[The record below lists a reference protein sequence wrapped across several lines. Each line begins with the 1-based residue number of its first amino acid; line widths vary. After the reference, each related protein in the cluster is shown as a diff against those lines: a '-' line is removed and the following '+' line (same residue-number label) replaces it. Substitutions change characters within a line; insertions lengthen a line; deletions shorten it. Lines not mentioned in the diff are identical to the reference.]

1 MAEFTKEDPGCG
13 NPEGIDEL
21 MEQLLR
27 DQVQLENAHT
37 VINDSA
43 WAVKQ
48 HWKGKAGEAAA
59 ATHEALKSNI
69 AAKHSLIGG
78 AFTACRDYR
87 DAHETVKDQARV
99 WVNQLEAARQ
109 TINAAAEMI
118 KGPKN
123 APGMAEL
130 IEIAARSKAAAV
142 VEEAEALERLTA
154 LYEDRVEAR
163 DAFRRAIAYLTEED
177 GGIDVKVR
185 AIDDPS
191 PSGPPRRT
199 QGPNEADLG
208 SIRNLIDQ
216 ANESVWRMV
225 AAWVSGKGPRTFAWD
240 ESDPF
245 TQLFVRSDSVA
256 RAKADIQKR
265 ILEGKYHDE
274 WHYDAQAGDLPRDL
288 ETVTSMGG
296 AGNLPEAFIGS
307 FQYKYD
313 VSQVNAD
320 GTATVKIH
328 AWNYTDVESATRI
341 PGTSDKP
348 GGPYYLGPYASMKF
362 VQDVLGGYQTI
373 KQEITWTETV
383 RLP

>member
-109 TINAAAEMI
+109 TINAASEMI

-163 DAFRRAIAYLTEED
+163 DAFRSAIAYLTEED
-177 GGIDVKVR
+177 GGINVKVR
-185 AIDDPS
+185 AIDNPS

-256 RAKADIQKR
+256 KVKASIQEQ
-265 ILEGKYHDE
+265 ILNGNYRDTGR
-274 WHYDAQAGDLPRDL
+274 YDAQGEDLPRDL
-288 ETVTSMGG
+288 ETITSLGG
-296 AGNLPEAFIGS
+296 KGNLPEAFMGS
-307 FQYKYD
+307 FAYDYD
-313 VSQVNAD
+313 VTTVNGD
-320 GTATVKIH
+320 GTATVTIH

-341 PGTSDKP
+341 PGTSKAP

-373 KQEITWTETV
+373 RQDITWTETV